1 VSLDKLKLNKQLVT
15 ALQDV
20 GISSAKELQQK
31 TMSRIF
37 GGQDII
43 GIGPEGS
50 GKTTTYILSVLM
62 KLKFAFEEAPR
73 AIILTHDKSSALAI
87 EKQFE
92 LLGKNT
98 NLRTM
103 CVLPG
108 QGMETQRE
116 GIAEGVDIVIGTP
129 DRILT
134 LLLQNGLNMNK
145 VNTLVLDNAEGLI
158 KQGFKTPIHRI
169 AVATTKCQNLVFGE
183 VIHDKFNALV
193 EPIMKQPTTIEVA
206 PELNTQGDLL
216 DHQIYP
222 LPNFTTKLNLLRLLL
237 SDYELYRNVI
247 IFVNSRLS
255 AAKLYSVLN
264 SKFHEQAGMLKP
276 LFYDQ
281 IEIDSIDS
289 FLEMSEIRFLIVANE
304 DKQELKMNGV
314 EHIINFDMPEEIDV
328 IIDRLQKSD
337 VSNGLAISFVTDLEL
352 PIIKKIEF
360 KTSQKITVNELPE
373 DLIIEGQR
381 KKTAK
386 KQKEDSTENGAFHER
401 LAKNTKE
408 HNYGTREKRKQKGKV
423 SKRRNYD

>member
-1 VSLDKLKLNKQLVT
+1 MSLDKLKLNKQLVT
-15 ALQDV
+15 ALNDA
-20 GISSAKELQQK
+20 GISTSKELQQK

-50 GKTTTYILSVLM
+50 GKTTTYVLALLM

-73 AIILTHDKSSALAI
+73 AVILTHDKESALEI

-116 GIAEGVDIVIGTP
+116 EIAEGLDIVIGTP

-145 VNTLVLDNAEGLI
+145 VKTLVLDNAEGLI
-158 KQGFKTPIHRI
+158 KQGFKTSIHRI

-183 VIHDKFNALV
+183 VIHDKFKDLV
-193 EPIMKQPTTIEVA
+193 EPIMKQPATIEVA
-206 PELNTQGDLL
+206 PELNEQGDLL
-216 DHQIYP
+216 THQLYHV
-222 LPNFTTKLNLLRLLL
+222 PNFGTKLNLLRLLL
-237 SDYELYRNVI
+237 SDYELYRNVV
-247 IFVNSRLS
+247 IFVNTRLS

-264 SKFHEQAGMLKP
+264 SKFHEQAAMLKP
-276 LFYDQ
+276 LFFDQ
-281 IEIDSIDS
+281 IEVDSISS
-289 FLEMSEIRFLIVANE
+289 FLEMSEMRFLLVANE
-304 DKQELKMNGV
+304 DKQELKMDGV
-314 EHIINFDMPEEIDV
+314 EHIIHFDIPDAFDIV
-328 IIDRLQKSD
+328 IDRLQKTEGST
-337 VSNGLAISFVTDLEL
+337 GLAISFVTDLEL
-352 PIIKKIEF
+352 PVIKKIEF
-360 KTSQKITVNELPE
+360 QTSQQITVQELPK

-381 KKTAK
+381 KKIIK
-386 KQKEDSTENGAFHER
+386 KQTEVSSENSAFHER
-401 LAKNTKE
+401 IAKNTKE
-408 HNYGTREKRKQKGKV
+408 HNYGTREKRRQKGKV